1 MVRATHALASFPSGA
16 TLTQRSGWR
25 AVLVGGGAAGTL
37 DILFAIS
44 FAAYNGIPPMRLLQS
59 VASGLLG
66 TDAYKGGGLSAALG
80 LVLHF
85 ALAIAF
91 AGVFLLASRHFPL
104 LRRRPVIFGG
114 AFGVGVFV
122 FMRLVALPLSAFP
135 HPVSFRPL
143 ATALDLLSH
152 IFLFGIPIALAVA
165 RVSPRGPTG
174 GGPSAGPVRSVNLPR
189 PPS

>member
-1 MVRATHALASFPSGA
+1 MARRSSA
-16 TLTQRSGWR
+16 QRSGWW
-25 AVLVGGGAAGTL
+25 AVLVGGVAGGAL

-44 FAAYNGIPPMRLLQS
+44 FAAYNGIPAMRLLQS

-66 TDAYKGGGLSAALG
+66 KDAYTGGSLSAALG

-85 ALAIAF
+85 AMAIAF
-91 AGVFLLASRHFPL
+91 AGVFLLASRRFPL
-104 LRRRPVIFGG
+104 LWRRPVVFG
-114 AFGVGVFV
+114 ALFGVGVFL
-122 FMRLVALPLSAFP
+122 FMRLVILPLSAFP

-165 RVSPRGPTG
+165 RAWPRSPAISPTLEREG
-174 GGPSAGPVRSVNLPR
+174 
-189 PPS
+189 